1 MRGVPDNFYYVVLN
15 IVHYIICSDR
25 NSIWEGGGPG
35 VRDRNK
41 KLKCVGCYL
50 KKLRHIRNGSYF

>member
-1 MRGVPDNFYYVVLN
+1 MV
-15 IVHYIICSDR
+15 CSDR

-41 KLKCVGCYL
+41 KLKWGIASKDYGTL
-50 KKLRHIRNGSYF
+50 ENGGYFIYFSKVSLIL